1 MVYISFN
8 QVFHGDDGNIV
19 STQFFIAATPFFFI
33 SSLTN
38 QLIYVLGFP
47 YDTLIQV
54 RLVIALFGQYQDMG
68 FSQVYITPI
77 KVYQTT
83 N

>member
-19 STQFFIAATPFFFI
+19 SLSFSLVRPRFFFI

-47 YDTLIQV
+47 YDTLIQA